1 VSPERSRFDRFLD
14 RVPILGRFR
23 RVRGWA
29 RRNRLWLYLALAVAV
44 ILVVRPV
51 LTILAVLI
59 QPLGPL
65 IRALLDNP
73 VGRFVFYNLL
83 AALLL
88 YWIWRKVRAGVVR
101 VIGLRTMRA
110 FLDGLT
116 LMIHSRWDAART
128 HFEKVVWWDR
138 WVRLEDAV
146 PEHRDV
152 GVDARLKI
160 AACHLRLHRP
170 NDAHSW
176 LLRVREEEILSG
188 HVRRNHAELRALA
201 YDLSDELERET
212 VLKELERTHSRDKDN
227 RRILLALREQS
238 EAMGDLDRA
247 RAMGKRLVAVSEGR
261 DREEAASELAL
272 LEFRLAHKALDAGR
286 AGELRRA
293 LKATAKD
300 PRSALLLGDLAL
312 ADGDVREALRA
323 WSQSVS
329 LPVFERLGALLDEG
343 KLAGDREK
351 ELLLRRFPYAGTL
364 LVLAEHY
371 RKRGEFRKA
380 RAALDKVV
388 ASAGENLTVLRLYAS
403 CLEGEGD
410 AAGAAELYRRAL
422 SMTL

>member
-1 VSPERSRFDRFLD
+1 
-14 RVPILGRFR
+14 
-23 RVRGWA
+23 
-29 RRNRLWLYLALAVAV
+29 
-44 ILVVRPV
+44 
-51 LTILAVLI
+51 
-59 QPLGPL
+59 
-65 IRALLDNP
+65 
-73 VGRFVFYNLL
+73 
-83 AALLL
+83 
-88 YWIWRKVRAGVVR
+88 
-101 VIGLRTMRA
+101 
-110 FLDGLT
+110 
-116 LMIHSRWDAART
+116 MIHGRWDAART
-128 HFEKVVWWDR
+128 QFEKVVWWDR

-146 PEHRDV
+146 PEHRDL

-160 AACHLRLHRP
+160 ATCYLRRYRA
-170 NDAHSW
+170 NDAKAW
-176 LLRVREEEILSG
+176 LLRVREQDILSD

-201 YDLSDELERET
+201 YDCSDELERET
-212 VLKELERTHSRDKDN
+212 ILKELERSHARDKDN